1 MPHISSLHDAVMAG
15 VLSGRTGSSE
25 DEFIRQ
31 LRSMNP
37 SVAAKVPE
45 WDAIDDVLESDF
57 ARRSSDVDTV
67 EARSVVHEGQPTVV
81 HFNGQRREFRHLP
94 KGTLEPWSEY
104 EQRIGMTPFFPET
117 PNIVA
122 NRRGAL
128 FANQPTIEVAPQ
140 VAPFLDHIGRRRE
153 PYGDVLSFLATKMMT
168 HGLAAVFADFR
179 PLPRDVA
186 ARLFAGE
193 KISAAEASQ
202 RALNQPVL
210 GVFTE
215 RQVLDWRFDVDDGKL
230 RWIKLVD
237 RTDERPDPFAPAL
250 SVETYRV
257 VDRNV
262 VSVWRVEFRNGR
274 WRLADT
280 DIIVHGARDEQQQP
294 EVPVIL
300 MHPFRGPDGV
310 GESMVKLSVRADLA
324 ALRLISDMFWSL
336 HLHGNPQLVLRTP
349 DTTGNRMATL
359 GMGAGRYIELK
370 TASPGGLEGEELA
383 YLSLDSEGLT
393 LIIDAHKEMVAKAN
407 ELASRTPRSA
417 NQPLEAMSGIAKAW
431 DFKTGEEKALNEH
444 KMELEGLSNG
454 VLKLVTRLLA
464 NRGVVPGSADAL
476 AAMVRTSFDPSFV
489 LGNLELNLDL
499 VERIAAIA
507 KGAGLGKL
515 QIAALRRTTHS
526 LVNLSDEERTAII
539 EEMRE
544 KEEELE
550 KEEEEEP
557 QPPPALPAPPPGAE
571 EKEEEEA

>member
-1 MPHISSLHDAVMAG
+1 MAFHSNLHDAVMAG
-15 VLSGRTGSSE
+15 ILSGRTGGSE

-31 LRSMNP
+31 LRSVNP
-37 SVAAKVPE
+37 AVSAKSQE
-45 WDAIDDVLESDF
+45 WDSIDDVLESDF
-57 ARRSSDVDTV
+57 MRRSSEVDTV
-67 EARSVVHEGQPTVV
+67 EARSMVDPATGQPTTV
-81 HFNGQRREFRHLP
+81 HFGGRRQEFRHLP

-104 EQRIGMTPFFPET
+104 QQRIGMTSFFPET

-128 FANQPTIEVAPQ
+128 FANQPTIEVAPEI
-140 VAPFLDHIGRRRE
+140 VPFLNHIGRRRE
-153 PYGDVLSFLATKMMT
+153 PYGDVLAFLATKMMT

-179 PLPRDVA
+179 PLPRDIA
-186 ARLFAGE
+186 ARVFAGE

-202 RALNQPVL
+202 RSLNQPVL

-237 RTDERPDPFAPAL
+237 RTDERPDPFAPSL

-257 VDRNV
+257 VDRDV
-262 VSVWRVEFRNGR
+262 VSIWRVEFRNGK
-274 WRLADT
+274 WRLADA
-280 DIIVHGARDEQQQP
+280 DIIPHGARDEQQQP
-294 EVPVIL
+294 EVPVVL

-349 DTTGNRMATL
+349 DNTGNRMATL
-359 GMGAGRYIELK
+359 GMGAGRYLELR
-370 TASPGGLEGEELA
+370 TALPGGGEGEDLA
-383 YLSLDSEGLT
+383 YLQLDSEGLN
-393 LIIDAHKEMVAKAN
+393 LIGETHKEMVAKAN
-407 ELASRTPRSA
+407 DLASRSPRSA
-417 NQPLEAMSGIAKAW
+417 NQPLDAQSGIAKAW

-444 KMELEGLSNG
+444 KMELETTSNSI
-454 VLKLVTRLLA
+454 LKLLTRLLA
-464 NRGVVPGSADAL
+464 NRRVVPGAADAL
-476 AAMVRTSFDPSFV
+476 SAQVRTSFDPSFV

-499 VERIAAIA
+499 VERIAKIA
-507 KGAGLGKL
+507 KDAGLNRL

-526 LVNLSDEERTAII
+526 LVNLSDEERTAIT

-550 KEEEEEP
+550 KEEEP
-557 QPPPALPAPPPGAE
+557 QPQPALPAPQPGD
-571 EKEEEEA
+571 EEEEEEEE